1 MDLWRL
7 QQAGFQDAFKILVPP
22 VAQILISR
30 LCYCEGSFTNI
41 TRSHSMSLMFG
52 IQQDSSLSHLNSF
65 NVETFLTC
73 LRGGRYKIFSPEK
86 DSIPHGCLGNRETL
100 TAMTIVSHQMMIA
113 ANAFQSVRK
122 LGFQDYQSLGDL
134 GSGSLIHNE
143 SIQKE
148 TQLGCHDR
156 FSL

>member
-7 QQAGFQDAFKILVPP
+7 QQAGFQDAFKILIPP

-100 TAMTIVSHQMMIA
+100 TAMTIVSH
-113 ANAFQSVRK
+113 
-122 LGFQDYQSLGDL
+122 
-134 GSGSLIHNE
+134 
-143 SIQKE
+143 
-148 TQLGCHDR
+148 
-156 FSL
+156 

>member
-1 MDLWRL
+1 MLTTLCFTLTSSDPCTVIIQYFFICAKARSFMDLWRL

-41 TRSHSMSLMFG
+41 TRSHSISLMFG

-86 DSIPHGCLGNRETL
+86 DSIPHVCLGNRETL
-100 TAMTIVSHQMMIA
+100 TAMTIVSH
-113 ANAFQSVRK
+113 
-122 LGFQDYQSLGDL
+122 
-134 GSGSLIHNE
+134 
-143 SIQKE
+143 
-148 TQLGCHDR
+148 
-156 FSL
+156 